1 MIQKSMAMSG
11 TTANYTLAES
21 LRNMLSNKMFQ
32 VFIALLCAALF
43 SSIALA
49 GGDDGALGEIWTQL
63 SEALS
68 GAPAVK
74 GIERMINQLGAGKSL
89 DDAALFTG
97 PRELR
102 SVGKRIIWLSE
113 RLAWL
118 ESQRHQFLRH
128 LSHELKT
135 PLASMREGTELLADR
150 CWQVTLSLILQ

>member
-68 GAPAVK
+68 GAP
-74 GIERMINQLGAGKSL
+74 GKAL
-89 DDAALFTG
+89 AAC
-97 PRELR
+97 
-102 SVGKRIIWLSE
+102 
-113 RLAWL
+113 
-118 ESQRHQFLRH
+118 
-128 LSHELKT
+128 
-135 PLASMREGTELLADR
+135 M
-150 CWQVTLSLILQ
+150 LIS

>member
-68 GAPAVK
+68 GAPGKAP
-74 GIERMINQLGAGKSL
+74 GRMYADLCILLLHRPSEPGFGTRFIP
-89 DDAALFTG
+89 DDDDFG
-97 PRELR
+97 
-102 SVGKRIIWLSE
+102 
-113 RLAWL
+113 
-118 ESQRHQFLRH
+118 
-128 LSHELKT
+128 
-135 PLASMREGTELLADR
+135 
-150 CWQVTLSLILQ
+150 

>member
-21 LRNMLSNKMFQ
+21 LRNMLSNKMFR

-68 GAPAVK
+68 GAHGKATAACMLISAFYFSIGRPNPGLALVSFLMM
-74 GIERMINQLGAGKSL
+74 MILANGEKSSPDSLMRVLCFKKFLLNEQNNNLGTKV
-89 DDAALFTG
+89 
-97 PRELR
+97 P
-102 SVGKRIIWLSE
+102 
-113 RLAWL
+113 
-118 ESQRHQFLRH
+118 FL
-128 LSHELKT
+128 L
-135 PLASMREGTELLADR
+135 PV
-150 CWQVTLSLILQ
+150 Q

>member
-21 LRNMLSNKMFQ
+21 LRNMLSNKMFR

-68 GAPAVK
+68 GAPGKATAACMLISAFYFSIGRPNPGLALVSFLMM
-74 GIERMINQLGAGKSL
+74 MILANGEKSSPDSL
-89 DDAALFTG
+89 MRVLCFKKIFAKRAKQQFGDESPLFITCTIDSMMTTG
-97 PRELR
+97 
-102 SVGKRIIWLSE
+102 GN
-113 RLAWL
+113 
-118 ESQRHQFLRH
+118 
-128 LSHELKT
+128 
-135 PLASMREGTELLADR
+135 
-150 CWQVTLSLILQ
+150 

>member
-32 VFIALLCAALF
+32 VFFALLCAALF

-68 GAPAVK
+68 GAPGKALAACMLISAFYFSIGRPNPGLALVSFLMM
-74 GIERMINQLGAGKSL
+74 MILANGEKIITGFLDAGVVL
-89 DDAALFTG
+89 
-97 PRELR
+97 
-102 SVGKRIIWLSE
+102 
-113 RLAWL
+113 
-118 ESQRHQFLRH
+118 
-128 LSHELKT
+128 
-135 PLASMREGTELLADR
+135 
-150 CWQVTLSLILQ
+150 

>member
-68 GAPAVK
+68 GAPGKALAACMLISAFYFSIGRPNPGLALVSFLLIFKQIGHPEGVHDPGDDQRAVDTDK
-74 GIERMINQLGAGKSL
+74 PE
-89 DDAALFTG
+89 
-97 PRELR
+97 
-102 SVGKRIIWLSE
+102 
-113 RLAWL
+113 
-118 ESQRHQFLRH
+118 
-128 LSHELKT
+128 
-135 PLASMREGTELLADR
+135 
-150 CWQVTLSLILQ
+150 